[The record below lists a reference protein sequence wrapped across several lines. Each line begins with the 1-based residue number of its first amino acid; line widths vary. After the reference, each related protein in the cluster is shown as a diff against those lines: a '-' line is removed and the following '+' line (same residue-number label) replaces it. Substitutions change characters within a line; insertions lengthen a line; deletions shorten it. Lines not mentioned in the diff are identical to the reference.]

1 MIIARARE
9 KDNIAEYILYMWQ
22 IEDLIRAA
30 NFDLE
35 YINQTV
41 ISKFDLPE
49 KVLSEMRKWYKD
61 LINNMLSEGL
71 KTKGHLSFL
80 VNLME
85 RLGHIHLEL
94 IENDEEIRYHE
105 LYHLAKD
112 NISEFII
119 RSGKTFNSEI
129 EACFNGL
136 YAFMLLRIQKKEI
149 SADTISAMTT
159 FSNLLAGL
167 SVRYH
172 QRMKQGSQQS

>member
-94 IENDEEIRYHE
+94 IENDAVSRDLFL
-105 LYHLAKD
+105 LYSQEHKSIQTVKA
-112 NISEFII
+112 S
-119 RSGKTFNSEI
+119 FN
-129 EACFNGL
+129 F
-136 YAFMLLRIQKKEI
+136 RIKG
-149 SADTISAMTT
+149 
-159 FSNLLAGL
+159 FS
-167 SVRYH
+167 
-172 QRMKQGSQQS
+172 